1 MKNVRT
7 GEMSTGAKQVS
18 FQTEIE
24 GANPLTPAFITPN
37 IDVDGAFSISSNQET
52 GVLSISANITGDN
65 FPSAESFISDSA
77 GNSVFIGVSALQ
89 GTPLD
94 LKGEGGNNRINNNL
108 QINFNSDG
116 AFQNVNY
123 NGQQYSIQDYNKLFE
138 TQNPNG
144 N

>member
-1 MKNVRT
+1 MHV
-7 GEMSTGAKQVS
+7 KQTKI
-18 FQTEIE
+18 QTEIE

-52 GVLSISANITGDN
+52 GVMSISANITGDN
-65 FPSAESFISDSA
+65 FPAAESFITDSA

-89 GTPLD
+89 GSPASSLP
-94 LKGEGGNNRINNNL
+94 GEGGKGMINNNFS
-108 QINFNSDG
+108 INFNSEG
-116 AFQNVNY
+116 VFQNVNY